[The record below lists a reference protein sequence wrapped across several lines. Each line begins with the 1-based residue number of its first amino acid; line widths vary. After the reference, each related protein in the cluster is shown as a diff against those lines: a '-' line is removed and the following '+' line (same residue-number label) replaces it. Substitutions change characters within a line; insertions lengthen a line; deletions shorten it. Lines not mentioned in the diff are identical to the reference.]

1 MNKIPFF
8 SDKEP
13 EQIQENSSAIQEI
26 LSAEEFDAE
35 KLQQAVED
43 REKLIALFLQSEQA
57 PDKSLLQDMFKSNEE
72 LTALVNGMKEEQ
84 QGVLV
89 GFLRNRKA
97 VKKYKK

>member
-13 EQIQENSSAIQEI
+13 ANIQENSAAIQTI
-26 LSAEEFDAE
+26 LSSEELDAE

-43 REKLIALFLQSEQA
+43 REKLIGVFLQSEQA
-57 PDKSLLQDMFKSNEE
+57 PDKSLLQDLLKTNEE
-72 LTALVNGMKEEQ
+72 LKALVDSMKEEQ